1 MRSIVTAAVVLAA
14 VVAVSAASAVPR
26 GKNGPI
32 YFENFSDVSNSGD
45 IWVVRPDGSGL
56 SDLTAAST
64 AEESDPAAS
73 PNGKQVAYISN
84 ASGGSFVYL
93 MNSDGSGGHKIGSGG
108 AAQSSPAW
116 SVDGKRIAFSRCTAV
131 DSNSGDCATAQIAVM
146 NADGSNVKFLTA
158 ASTNVVDDRP
168 AWAPSGK
175 TIAFQ
180 RTSASG
186 AISLYTVSTAGGVAP
201 KKIFADGTSIDL
213 SPSYSPDGKKIA
225 FASDATGKESIYTV
239 NFNGHSVK
247 KLVSELPDPD
257 DPTIG
262 GGTENPT
269 YSPAGDK
276 VVYTAGGDLWTV
288 SITGKGAK
296 QITQGGG
303 DDADWARV

>member
-1 MRSIVTAAVVLAA
+1 MRSMV
-14 VVAVSAASAVPR
+14 VVAVLLATVVAASAALAVPR

-56 SDLTAAST
+56 KNLTEAST

-73 PNGKQVAYISN
+73 PNGKQVAYIST
-84 ASGGSFVYL
+84 ASGGSFVYV
-93 MNSDGSGGHKIGSGG
+93 MNSDGSGAHKIGSSG
-108 AAQSSPAW
+108 AAERSPAW
-116 SVDGKRIAFSRCTAV
+116 SVDGKKIAFSRCTAI
-131 DSNSGDCATAQIAVM
+131 DPDSGDCTTAQIAVM
-146 NADGSNVKFLTA
+146 NADGSNVRFLTA
-158 ASTNVVDDRP
+158 ASANVVDDRP

-180 RTSASG
+180 RTSGSG
-186 AISLYTVSTAGGVAP
+186 AISLLTVSAAGGVAP
-201 KKIFADGTSIDL
+201 KKIFADGSSIDL

-257 DPTIG
+257 DPSIG
-262 GGTENPT
+262 GGTENPA
-269 YSPAGDK
+269 YAPAGDK

-303 DDADWARV
+303 DDADWARA